1 MSNSKLVKPNV
12 SELLSIVPELMP
24 RDVIK
29 EFVKKSGV
37 KLYWRLLTPL
47 IIVWCFIYQRLEKD
61 HTCDEVVSHL
71 LSGVERAVALPRL
84 GADDLDLQE
93 QDKPPL
99 SQRLQSENTSA
110 VEESAL
116 LSAFYVQGRNRLP
129 LSVLQDALLH
139 VSKVI
144 LGWLRD
150 EKRYWKGHAV
160 RWLDG
165 TTMRLRPFGDLQET
179 YKKAKNQ
186 HGVCYWVVARV
197 LAAFCLHSEAI
208 VAATEASTE
217 NSEPAMV
224 REVMMKDPEKNAIYV
239 GDQGLGVYR
248 TVQTAE
254 AMNHKVVLR
263 LKKRMAKQ
271 LWKSSKAKAFLVSG
285 SEHNVTWKP
294 FAHIKAEPGLPREP
308 INGRLIMEESD
319 ALSRFMFASNRTVSV
334 LWMYICLL
342 PSLTLFSIYIKTFV
356 NYTVG
361 VGKLR
366 LTCDR

>member
-1 MSNSKLVKPNV
+1 
-12 SELLSIVPELMP
+12 
-24 RDVIK
+24 
-29 EFVKKSGV
+29 
-37 KLYWRLLTPL
+37 
-47 IIVWCFIYQRLEKD
+47 
-61 HTCDEVVSHL
+61 
-71 LSGVERAVALPRL
+71 
-84 GADDLDLQE
+84 
-93 QDKPPL
+93 
-99 SQRLQSENTSA
+99 
-110 VEESAL
+110 
-116 LSAFYVQGRNRLP
+116 
-129 LSVLQDALLH
+129 
-139 VSKVI
+139 
-144 LGWLRD
+144 
-150 EKRYWKGHAV
+150 
-160 RWLDG
+160 
-165 TTMRLRPFGDLQET
+165 
-179 YKKAKNQ
+179 
-186 HGVCYWVVARV
+186 
-197 LAAFCLHSEAI
+197 
-208 VAATEASTE
+208 
-217 NSEPAMV
+217 
-224 REVMMKDPEKNAIYV
+224 MMKDPEKNAIYV

-263 LKKRMAKQ
+263 LKKHMAKQ